1 MTRRIVILGGG
12 TGGTLT
18 ANRLRRQFA
27 HEDLSITVIDQD
39 NGHVYQPGLLFVP
52 FGLAD
57 PTDIV
62 RTRDRQLHDHI
73 DFIESAIERVE
84 LDDQQ
89 VVLTGDRRVP
99 YDVLVIATGARLALD
114 ETEGLTG
121 DGWGRN
127 VFTFYDLAGSIAL
140 HDALE
145 RFEGGRLVVNVVD
158 MPIKCPVA
166 PLEFCFLADWYFTE
180 RKIRDK
186 VQLTYV
192 TPLDNAFTKP
202 VAAQQLAGMLAEKH
216 IELVT
221 EFNTG
226 EVDGV
231 EGKLVSYDGR
241 EVPFDLAVVIPA
253 HGGATYVGRSEGLG
267 DELNFVPTDQ
277 RTLQSHARPNIFV
290 IGDAADVPA
299 SKAGS
304 VTHFEGDVL
313 VENIVHFLAG
323 EALEPVFDGHANCFI
338 ETGFHKALLID
349 FNYETQP
356 LTGHFPSKVGL
367 PRLKESRLNHLGK
380 LMFQWF
386 YWHTLLPGRDIPGIG
401 SAMPSSGKTPVTAST
416 HTEHTS

>member
-1 MTRRIVILGGG
+1 M
-12 TGGTLT
+12 
-18 ANRLRRQFA
+18 
-27 HEDLSITVIDQD
+27 EK
-39 NGHVYQPGLLFVP
+39 
-52 FGLAD
+52 
-57 PTDIV
+57 
-62 RTRDRQLHDHI
+62 
-73 DFIESAIERVE
+73 
-84 LDDQQ
+84 
-89 VVLTGDRRVP
+89 
-99 YDVLVIATGARLALD
+99 
-114 ETEGLTG
+114 
-121 DGWGRN
+121 
-127 VFTFYDLAGSIAL
+127 VFTFYTPEGSA
-140 HDALE
+140 ALE
-145 RFEGGRLVVNVVD
+145 AALATFDGGRVVINVVD

-349 FNYETQP
+349 FNYETEP

-367 PRLKESRLNHLGK
+367 PLLKESRLNHLGK

-401 SAMPSSGKTPVTAST
+401 SAMPSAGKTPVPASSS
-416 HTEHTS
+416 TEHTS